1 MEARHFE
8 FLVEEESMMAFLQ
21 IVLPDCLLPGNCTFE
36 IYPFRGKQALLRDL
50 PTRLHSYRRWLPNN
64 WRIVVLV
71 DQDVQDCEELKRKL
85 EDIASEAGLRT
96 RSRTQSH
103 DWQLVNRIVVEEL
116 EAWYFGDWEAVV
128 CAYPRVPRSI
138 PRKTQYRD
146 PDAIQGGTCEAFERI
161 LQKCGYFR
169 SGLGKIQAARA
180 IARHIRP
187 ERNRSASFGAL
198 REILAEA
205 SLLE

>member
-96 RSRTQSH
+96 RSSTREH
-103 DWQLVNRIVVEEL
+103 
-116 EAWYFGDWEAVV
+116 
-128 CAYPRVPRSI
+128 
-138 PRKTQYRD
+138 
-146 PDAIQGGTCEAFERI
+146 
-161 LQKCGYFR
+161 
-169 SGLGKIQAARA
+169 KI
-180 IARHIRP
+180 
-187 ERNRSASFGAL
+187 
-198 REILAEA
+198 
-205 SLLE
+205 